1 MRIYSNITNDLQK
14 VETTQILS
22 VDEWIKNVVYLCNR
36 IYLAIKRL
44 NYYYMIKYGQTLKVF
59 IFNK

>member
-36 IYLAIKRL
+36 IYLAIKKDW
-44 NYYYMIKYGQTLKVF
+44 ITTTW
-59 IFNK
+59 

>member
-22 VDEWIKNVVYLCNR
+22 VDVWIKKMCTIHAMEY
-36 IYLAIKRL
+36 I
-44 NYYYMIKYGQTLKVF
+44 
-59 IFNK
+59 